1 MYLILI
7 LGKNWCICIVLLF
20 QKNNFFLRQSFVG
33 LADGKRK
40 GADKN
45 RAINFELTE
54 KMVTTQVPEQEQETD
69 TKQED
74 KKTSKDD
81 TEKMEE
87 VCCYI
92 L

>member
-1 MYLILI
+1 MF
-7 LGKNWCICIVLLF
+7 CLF
-20 QKNNFFLRQSFVG
+20 LKDWIFLRQSFVG

-45 RAINFELTE
+45 RAISFELTE

-74 KKTSKDD
+74 KKSKEDA
-81 TEKMEE
+81 EKTEE
-87 VCCYI
+87 VC
-92 L
+92 